1 MARLTKAEEAERNE
15 CLDTLRVLLLP
26 GTKVYTILRHVSK
39 SGMMREISVNAI
51 NGDGDMMN
59 LDYYVSRVVGEPIGK
74 HGGIRVTG
82 CGMDMGS
89 HLVYVLSCCLYPD
102 GFGIPSTKKG
112 ILPTAKEE
120 AARLVKR
127 GMKFSGRNGDAS
139 GWDDNG
145 GYALRQAWL

>member
-1 MARLTKAEEAERNE
+1 MARLTKAEEAERKE

-39 SGMMREISVNAI
+39 SGMMREISAKAI
-51 NGDGDMMN
+51 DGDGDMMN
-59 LDYYVSRVVGEPIGK
+59 LDYYVSRVVGDPIGR
-74 HGGIRVTG
+74 HGGIRVPG
-82 CGMDMGS
+82 CGMDMGL
-89 HLVYVLSCCLYPD
+89 HLVYILSRYLYPE

-112 ILPTAKEE
+112 IRPTTKEE

-139 GWDDNG
+139 GWDDDG
-145 GYALRQAWL
+145 GYALSQSWL